1 MNILQMEDMVKGLP
15 DQVLMQEAQMPSG
28 QIPQFL
34 ALSEVQRRQEMRQR
48 LQKPPEATV
57 ADQILQGGIASAM
70 PQEQPMGP
78 QGGMPPEGMPP
89 MEPPP
94 QMYAGGM
101 VPYRMYGGGQV
112 PGMVYMQA
120 GQQVPNE
127 SVAQRRARLSAELRQ
142 ATLAGDMARA
152 NELRREL
159 EIGLTPAGAMSA
171 GAINQQ
177 ISRLGIAP
185 TMEAPPPISLE
196 APDFQIAAPPQPE
209 MMAPEVQGQPPTGM
223 PGAMPGSTQDVA
235 SMMGEITGALP
246 AAFSAFSGLMP
257 SGPSNRQGLQN
268 LRPEQSQFDELK
280 ADLSPFIKEVE
291 RRGAES
297 VGRYEQSIKD
307 IEDRMKKE
315 RLGAVLTTLGANL
328 MAGEGALGLEKAGA
342 LAQQMGKEA
351 RQEISAERRAMESAR
366 ERSADQALNLQLQ
379 QVTSDK
385 EAQKEFL
392 RANREFEKLAFQ
404 TEVEAGKESR
414 QARRDAMQLAASL
427 ASNTVSRLRTLE
439 EQNALNTRSF
449 INAMTDESKIVLDM
463 VNASVGLKPEDRIS
477 QYNKL
482 MASKI
487 RAYGAL
493 FPGIDTQ
500 AVISALSQ
508 DTGTQGSTASESD
521 PLGLRSPR

>member
-1 MNILQMEDMVKGLP
+1 
-15 DQVLMQEAQMPSG
+15 
-28 QIPQFL
+28 
-34 ALSEVQRRQEMRQR
+34 
-48 LQKPPEATV
+48 
-57 ADQILQGGIASAM
+57 
-70 PQEQPMGP
+70 
-78 QGGMPPEGMPP
+78 
-89 MEPPP
+89 
-94 QMYAGGM
+94 
-101 VPYRMYGGGQV
+101 
-112 PGMVYMQA
+112 
-120 GQQVPNE
+120 
-127 SVAQRRARLSAELRQ
+127 
-142 ATLAGDMARA
+142 
-152 NELRREL
+152 
-159 EIGLTPAGAMSA
+159 
-171 GAINQQ
+171 
-177 ISRLGIAP
+177 
-185 TMEAPPPISLE
+185 
-196 APDFQIAAPPQPE
+196 
-209 MMAPEVQGQPPTGM
+209 
-223 PGAMPGSTQDVA
+223 
-235 SMMGEITGALP
+235 
-246 AAFSAFSGLMP
+246 MP
-257 SGPSNRQGLQN
+257 SGPSNRQSLQN

-366 ERSADQALNLQLQ
+366 ERSADQTLNLQLQ

-404 TEVEAGKESR
+404 TEVEAGKEDR
-414 QARRDAMQLAASL
+414 QARRDVMQLAASL
-427 ASNTVSRLRTLE
+427 ATNTVSRLRTLE